1 LISENLIAGKMGQ
14 LDLESGIN
22 TLDLYQ
28 ERLRNILGGLLEYLF
43 GFLSQNPFFVVVLSH
58 FFTFIIGY
66 YLKKKKDALENVQR
80 VPSPRNSPP
89 VSPASEDLSPV
100 SSQVSQAL

>member
-43 GFLSQNPFFVVVLSH
+43 GFLPKTPIFAVVKKIFDSSPKSHVLKSQLS
-58 FFTFIIGY
+58 
-66 YLKKKKDALENVQR
+66 KKIKE
-80 VPSPRNSPP
+80 
-89 VSPASEDLSPV
+89 
-100 SSQVSQAL
+100 